1 MGKNKG
7 NVYCEACKK
16 FHRVGLHSDKV
27 VKPLLKG
34 DVNAIMSLVRRATA
48 GMYLSRD
55 ILGDD
60 KLFAES
66 DIVKEDGKDES
77 KRTEE
82 ENK

>member
-16 FHRVGLHSDKV
+16 FHREGLHSRKIM
-27 VKPLLKG
+27 KPLVDG
-34 DVNAIMSLVRRATA
+34 DIKAMMSLIKRSTA

-55 ILGDD
+55 MLGDD

-66 DIVKEDGKDES
+66 DIVKEDVGDKS
-77 KRTEE
+77 GRNKK